1 MAATR
6 AKLLLIVSL
15 GVVLRLSLRFSS
27 YYGEISNRVEISS
40 PVNAWERVVEAVTL
54 LRWKVS
60 PYSGDTFHESPLFL
74 AFYRLLIGSL
84 SDLQI
89 ALLFIAV
96 DVLTAF
102 VLAKVCSAQLNCTVA
117 VERGIEEE
125 EELKKKNKKTKP
137 KKKEKDDE
145 EKRED
150 EVEDDDDE
158 ATLINLKDPL
168 FSGLFIQPET
178 VSTSAFWS
186 AAIYLLAPYSILAC
200 VAQATTVLGNFL
212 IGLTLLAATS
222 GHRAASLLLL
232 ALLTLNAFYPLILL
246 SPVVLMLEQRW
257 HLDQQQQQGKKKSL
271 KKSKESSF
279 SSANP
284 MHIELSSSA
293 TRLSIAGSVLLFALF
308 YGLLMAASYWLEG
321 GSLQFLQSNYVFMW
335 SVGDLTPNIGLFWYF
350 FTEMFD
356 HFRDFFLCVFQ
367 INYFIYIIPLTFNFW
382 RNPYLISMISLII
395 HSLFKPYPTVSDFAL
410 YLALLPMWSHI
421 FESMKSTLVISA
433 TIVTTSVLA
442 PILWYLWIVLGTAN
456 ANFYFGI
463 TIGYNVAQIFLT
475 TDLMFAYVKREFH
488 LRNLLLY
495 KLCKQTGKVPKI
507 ELSF

>member
-1 MAATR
+1 M
-6 AKLLLIVSL
+6 
-15 GVVLRLSLRFSS
+15 
-27 YYGEISNRVEISS
+27 
-40 PVNAWERVVEAVTL
+40 VEAVTL

-89 ALLFIAV
+89 ALFFIAV

-257 HLDQQQQQGKKKSL
+257 HLDQQQRQQGKKKSP
-271 KKSKESSF
+271 KKSEESSF

-284 MHIELSSSA
+284 MHIELSSSV

-321 GSLQFLQSNYVFMW
+321 GSLQFLQSNYVFM
-335 SVGDLTPNIGLFWYF
+335 
-350 FTEMFD
+350 
-356 HFRDFFLCVFQ
+356 
-367 INYFIYIIPLTFNFW
+367 
-382 RNPYLISMISLII
+382 
-395 HSLFKPYPTVSDFAL
+395 
-410 YLALLPMWSHI
+410 
-421 FESMKSTLVISA
+421 
-433 TIVTTSVLA
+433 
-442 PILWYLWIVLGTAN
+442 
-456 ANFYFGI
+456 
-463 TIGYNVAQIFLT
+463 
-475 TDLMFAYVKREFH
+475 
-488 LRNLLLY
+488 
-495 KLCKQTGKVPKI
+495 
-507 ELSF
+507 

>member
-89 ALLFIAV
+89 ALFFIAV

-125 EELKKKNKKTKP
+125 E
-137 KKKEKDDE
+137 D
-145 EKRED
+145 
-150 EVEDDDDE
+150 
-158 ATLINLKDPL
+158 
-168 FSGLFIQPET
+168 
-178 VSTSAFWS
+178 
-186 AAIYLLAPYSILAC
+186 
-200 VAQATTVLGNFL
+200 
-212 IGLTLLAATS
+212 
-222 GHRAASLLLL
+222 
-232 ALLTLNAFYPLILL
+232 
-246 SPVVLMLEQRW
+246 
-257 HLDQQQQQGKKKSL
+257 
-271 KKSKESSF
+271 
-279 SSANP
+279 
-284 MHIELSSSA
+284 SSA

-321 GSLQFLQSNYVFMW
+321 GSFQFLQSNYVFMW

>member
-1 MAATR
+1 M
-6 AKLLLIVSL
+6 
-15 GVVLRLSLRFSS
+15 
-27 YYGEISNRVEISS
+27 
-40 PVNAWERVVEAVTL
+40 VEAVTL

-89 ALLFIAV
+89 ALFFIAV

-125 EELKKKNKKTKP
+125 EELKKKNKKTKT
-137 KKKEKDDE
+137 KTKKEKDGGDDKEKDE
-145 EKRED
+145 EE
-150 EVEDDDDE
+150 EEDDE

-257 HLDQQQQQGKKKSL
+257 HLDKQQQQQGKKKSP

-284 MHIELSSSA
+284 MHIELSSSV

-321 GSLQFLQSNYVFMW
+321 GSLQFLQSNYVFM
-335 SVGDLTPNIGLFWYF
+335 
-350 FTEMFD
+350 
-356 HFRDFFLCVFQ
+356 
-367 INYFIYIIPLTFNFW
+367 
-382 RNPYLISMISLII
+382 
-395 HSLFKPYPTVSDFAL
+395 
-410 YLALLPMWSHI
+410 
-421 FESMKSTLVISA
+421 
-433 TIVTTSVLA
+433 
-442 PILWYLWIVLGTAN
+442 
-456 ANFYFGI
+456 
-463 TIGYNVAQIFLT
+463 
-475 TDLMFAYVKREFH
+475 
-488 LRNLLLY
+488 
-495 KLCKQTGKVPKI
+495 
-507 ELSF
+507 